1 MEPNYPQRVVAACLV
16 LGGLV
21 AAPTRAQPG
30 SPPASLPEQ
39 IAAGACAVVVTL
51 AETPGGNTVVQID
64 LNKQMLHETPAGDT
78 RTVTVE
84 LTGPLQERD
93 VVRVRRVDTPPR
105 LDSWD
110 DTRTVAAGDGSTECE
125 PPESEPAPAD
135 ERDPFSASFYVGSA
149 FDNFAPGS
157 VGGYADNAEAGASRR
172 RWVAGTDFE
181 FHVAGAGARQLW
193 LFGETVNGVRAA
205 DVDCAAENPA
215 AVCGTLTDQ
224 PGDQFRYVLENASS
238 KEALFGLRLEL
249 ARLNADTD
257 FATRFYVT
265 GQLGVM
271 MLTGSVIVD
280 LAETGAP
287 DMVEAQEAY
296 SAHHVGA
303 GLLIESGHF
312 GGSYFEVGW
321 GRTDLFS
328 NFERLDDGTFVELNR
343 WRRIKIDAHL
353 SFPLSAGQSDRWPR
367 PFLQLFADFDPT
379 DKTADSIQTFIGVD
393 FDLSQLFP

>member
-1 MEPNYPQRVVAACLV
+1 MRRRRA
-16 LGGLV
+16 
-21 AAPTRAQPG
+21 TR
-30 SPPASLPEQ
+30 
-39 IAAGACAVVVTL
+39 
-51 AETPGGNTVVQID
+51 
-64 LNKQMLHETPAGDT
+64 
-78 RTVTVE
+78 R
-84 LTGPLQERD
+84 
-93 VVRVRRVDTPPR
+93 
-105 LDSWD
+105 
-110 DTRTVAAGDGSTECE
+110 
-125 PPESEPAPAD
+125 
-135 ERDPFSASFYVGSA
+135 
-149 FDNFAPGS
+149 FAPGS

-303 GLLIESGHF
+303 GLLNRDF
-312 GGSYFEVGW
+312 RFACPGW
-321 GRTDLFS
+321 PLYTPEGRRAHETLFIAQS
-328 NFERLDDGTFVELNR
+328 SSSRGR
-343 WRRIKIDAHL
+343 HL
-353 SFPLSAGQSDRWPR
+353 SPR
-367 PFLQLFADFDPT
+367 
-379 DKTADSIQTFIGVD
+379 
-393 FDLSQLFP
+393 